1 MPVFLR
7 CRSRAS
13 RQEKAPVMTEIL
25 DATSIKVP
33 FEEAPLPP
41 AEPVRHFIVEARELA
56 RLAGPIVIT
65 QLAQMGVG
73 TIDVLLLGAYSKD
86 ALAASAL
93 GLSLYY
99 AMWVLAMGPAIA
111 VSPMIAHILGA
122 QHSDTSGIRKS
133 VRMAFWVILLMMPFQ
148 IAFLWYA
155 GDMLAAIGQPEKL
168 AADAGLF
175 VRALA
180 VGFVFTALFNVLRG
194 YATSLSRPNAP
205 LIVMGLMILFNAGLA
220 YALIFGH
227 FGFPRMGLL
236 GAGIASAASF
246 AFSFFAMLAII
257 FLTPDLARY
266 RIFHRFMDF
275 DWAVCKEVLRLGMP
289 ISLTIIFEA
298 MFFNAGTMI
307 MGYFGTDSVAAHQV
321 ALNVVALCFMVPL
334 GVATAATVRIGLAA
348 GAEDRPRVRRAGV
361 AAMAMSLAFMSLM
374 GIVLFVFAP
383 RIIGFYV
390 DPHNPDNAG
399 VIANAVLFLRIGA
412 AFQIFD
418 TMQVVASLS
427 LRGLKDANGPMWIA
441 GGSYWLIGFPLALLL
456 AFHFQLQGMGVW
468 IAFVISL
475 AIAGFA
481 MCWRF
486 VRLSDMRLTMRRQ
499 KSG

>member
-1 MPVFLR
+1 
-7 CRSRAS
+7 
-13 RQEKAPVMTEIL
+13 MTEIL
-25 DATSIKVP
+25 NVPVFKTP
-33 FEEAPLPP
+33 FEAAPLPP
-41 AEPVRHFIVEARELA
+41 LKPARQFIVEARELA
-56 RLAGPIVIT
+56 RLAGPIVVT

-122 QHSDTSGIRKS
+122 RRFDTDGVRKS

-155 GDMLAAIGQPEKL
+155 GDMLGLMGQPKAL

-180 VGFVFTALFNVLRG
+180 AGFVFTALFNVLRG

-227 FGFPRMGLL
+227 FGAPRLGLL
-236 GAGIASAASF
+236 GAGLASAASF
-246 AFSFFAMLAII
+246 AFSFFAMLAVI
-257 FLTPDLARY
+257 FLTPELARY
-266 RIFHRFMDF
+266 RIFHGFLEF
-275 DWAVCKEVLRLGMP
+275 DWAVLKEVLRLGMP
-289 ISLTIIFEA
+289 ISMTIIFEA

-348 GAEDRPRVRRAGV
+348 GAGDHARIRRAGL
-361 AAMAMSLAFMSLM
+361 AAMAMSLAFMAAM
-374 GIVLFVFAP
+374 GVVLFVFAP
-383 RIIGFYV
+383 WIIGVYV
-390 DPHNPDNAG
+390 DRHDPENAG

-456 AFHFQLQGMGVW
+456 AFHFHLQGMGVW

-475 AIAGFA
+475 AIAGSA

-486 VRLSDMRLTMRRQ
+486 VHLSDMRGRWTA
-499 KSG
+499 

>member
-1 MPVFLR
+1 
-7 CRSRAS
+7 
-13 RQEKAPVMTEIL
+13 MTDIF
-25 DATSIKVP
+25 DATLKTP
-33 FEEAPLPP
+33 FEAAPLPP
-41 AEPVRHFIVEARELA
+41 VKPAHAFIVEARELA
-56 RLAGPIVIT
+56 RLAGPIVVT

-122 QHSDTSGIRKS
+122 ERGGEEEGVRKS
-133 VRMAFWVILLMMPFQ
+133 VRMAIWAILLIMPFQ

-155 GDMLAAIGQPEKL
+155 GDMLAAMGQPSTL

-205 LIVMGLMILFNAGLA
+205 LIVMGLMIVFNAVLA

-227 FGFPRMGLL
+227 FGAPRMGLL
-236 GAGIASAASF
+236 GAGIASASSF

-257 FLTPDLARY
+257 FLTPDLAVY
-266 RIFHRFMDF
+266 RIFHRFMEF
-275 DWAVCKEVLRLGMP
+275 DREVLKEVIRLGLP
-289 ISLTIIFEA
+289 ISMTIIFEA

-334 GVATAATVRIGLAA
+334 GIATAATVRIGLAA
-348 GAEDRPRVRRAGV
+348 GAEDRPRIRRAGL
-361 AAMAMSLAFMSLM
+361 AAMSMSLSFMVVM
-374 GIVLFVFAP
+374 GVALFVFAP
-383 RIIGFYV
+383 HIIGFYV
-390 DPHNPDNAG
+390 DRHNPENAG
-399 VIANAVLFLRIGA
+399 VVANAVLFLRIGA

-456 AFHFQLQGMGVW
+456 AFHFEMQGMGVW
-468 IAFVISL
+468 IAFVVSL
-475 AIAGFA
+475 AIAGAA

-486 VRLSDMRLTMRRQ
+486 ALLSEMRIPRRR
-499 KSG
+499 

>member
-1 MPVFLR
+1 
-7 CRSRAS
+7 
-13 RQEKAPVMTEIL
+13 MTEIL
-25 DATSIKVP
+25 DAPVFKNP
-33 FEEAPLPP
+33 FEAAPLPP
-41 AEPVRHFIVEARELA
+41 ANPRHFIEEARELA
-56 RLAGPIVIT
+56 RLAGPIVVT

-122 QHSDTSGIRKS
+122 QRSDIDGVRKS
-133 VRMAFWVILLMMPFQ
+133 VRMAVWAILLIMPFQ
-148 IAFLWYA
+148 IAFLWFA
-155 GDMLAAIGQPEKL
+155 GDMLAAMGQPPAL

-205 LIVMGLMILFNAGLA
+205 LIVMGLMIVFNAVLA

-227 FGFPRMGLL
+227 FGAPRLGLL
-236 GAGIASAASF
+236 GAGIASASSF

-257 FLTPDLARY
+257 FLTPDLAFY
-266 RIFHRFMDF
+266 RIFHRFMEF
-275 DWAVCKEVLRLGMP
+275 DWTVMKEVVRLGMP
-289 ISLTIIFEA
+289 ISMTIIFEA

-334 GVATAATVRIGLAA
+334 GIATAATVRIGLAA
-348 GAEDRPRVRRAGV
+348 GAEDRPRIRRAGL
-361 AAMAMSLAFMSLM
+361 AAMGMSLAFMALM
-374 GIVLFVFAP
+374 GVVLFVFAP
-383 RIIGFYV
+383 HIIGFYIDRH
-390 DPHNPDNAG
+390 DPKNAG
-399 VIANAVLFLRIGA
+399 VVANAILFLRIGA

-456 AFHFQLQGMGVW
+456 AFHFEMQGAGVW

-475 AIAGFA
+475 AVAALA
-481 MCWRF
+481 MSWRF
-486 VRLSDMRLTMRRQ
+486 VHLSDMRGRWT
-499 KSG
+499 S

>member
-1 MPVFLR
+1 
-7 CRSRAS
+7 
-13 RQEKAPVMTEIL
+13 MTEIL
-25 DATSIKVP
+25 DAPVFKRP
-33 FEEAPLPP
+33 FEAAPLPP
-41 AEPVRHFIVEARELA
+41 VNPRQFIEEARELA
-56 RLAGPIVIT
+56 RLAGPIVVT

-122 QHSDTSGIRKS
+122 KRSDTDGVRKS
-133 VRMAFWVILLMMPFQ
+133 VRMAVWAILLIMPFQ
-148 IAFLWYA
+148 LAFLWFA
-155 GDMLAAIGQPEKL
+155 GDMLAAMGQPPAL

-205 LIVMGLMILFNAGLA
+205 LIVMGLMIVFNAVLA

-227 FGFPRMGLL
+227 FGAPRLGLL
-236 GAGIASAASF
+236 GAGIASASSF

-257 FLTPDLARY
+257 FLTPDLAFY
-266 RIFHRFMDF
+266 RIFHRFTEF
-275 DWAVCKEVLRLGMP
+275 DWTVMKEVVRLGMP
-289 ISLTIIFEA
+289 ISMTIIFEA

-334 GVATAATVRIGLAA
+334 GIATAATVRIGLAA
-348 GAEDRPRVRRAGV
+348 GAEDRPRIRRAGL
-361 AAMAMSLAFMSLM
+361 AAMGMSLSFMALM
-374 GIVLFVFAP
+374 GVVLFVFAP
-383 RIIGFYV
+383 HIIGFYIDRH
-390 DPHNPDNAG
+390 DPKNAG
-399 VIANAVLFLRIGA
+399 VIANAILFLRIGA

-456 AFHFQLQGMGVW
+456 AFHFEMQGAGVW

-475 AIAGFA
+475 AVAALA
-481 MCWRF
+481 MSWRF
-486 VRLSDMRLTMRRQ
+486 VRLSDMAHNWRN
-499 KSG
+499 